1 MKFIHTADWHIGK
14 SLHKQDLQDQ
24 LSLFFSWLLE
34 IIKTESIDVLLVS
47 GDIFDL
53 ANPSALDRK
62 MYYDFL
68 TRLLGLKIQI
78 IITGGNHDSVGLLNA
93 PKEILKEL
101 NITVIGG
108 ATDDINDEIIEVKN
122 KEGKVECVV
131 AAVPF
136 LRDKDLRNK
145 ETDEKYKNRTEAIRE
160 GIKSHYSALSEIIK
174 DTYKDI
180 PSIAMGHLYAIGSDP
195 TDSERDIHVGNA
207 AAIDSNSIS
216 NSFDYVALGHIHRP
230 QILAKNPFVRYSGSP
245 IALSFSEIKDEKSIV
260 ILTLENKSFQ
270 DPEVISIPKQRE
282 LKKFKG
288 DLASIKEKLEKYKPS
303 FPLPSFVELEIV
315 EPVKNTSI
323 LAAVEDLKI
332 QYQDSS
338 EFKVLKART
347 QFLEGAKDTADL
359 FKEGQHIEDLT
370 PMDVFEKRLS
380 FETIEDDQKAALK
393 DLFLELLESVEQEE
407 EI

>member
-34 IIKTESIDVLLVS
+34 TIKTESIDVLLVS

-53 ANPSALDRK
+53 ANPSAADRK

-68 TRLLGLKIQI
+68 TRLLGQKIQI

-108 ATDDINDEIIEVKN
+108 ATEELSDEIIEIKN
-122 KEGKVECVV
+122 KDGKPECIV

-136 LRDKDLRNK
+136 LRDKDLRNR
-145 ETDEKYKNRTEAIRE
+145 ETDEKYKNRTEAIRS
-160 GIKSHYSALSEIIK
+160 GIQSHYEDLAQLIQK
-174 DTYKDI
+174 KYPNI
-180 PSIAMGHLYAIGSDP
+180 PTIAMGHMYAIGSDP

-207 AAIDSNSIS
+207 AAIDSKSIS
-216 NSFDYVALGHIHRP
+216 NSFDYFALGHIHRP
-230 QILAKNPFVRYSGSP
+230 QVIGKNPYVRYSGSP
-245 IALSFSEIKDEKSIV
+245 IALSFSEIRDDKSII
-260 ILTLENKSFQ
+260 ILSLENNVFVE
-270 DPEVISIPKQRE
+270 PEVVSIPKERE

-288 DLASIKEKLEKYKPS
+288 DLESIKEKLVEYKPS
-303 FPLPSFVELEIV
+303 YTLPSFVELEIV
-315 EPVKNTSI
+315 EPIKNTAI
-323 LAAVEDLKI
+323 LSAVEELKLL
-332 QYQDSS
+332 YQDSND
-338 EFKVLKART
+338 FIVLKART

-359 FKEGQHIEDLT
+359 FQEGQHIEDLT
-370 PMDVFEKRLS
+370 PLDVFEKRLS
-380 FETIEDDQKAALK
+380 IETIVDDQRGALK
-393 DLFLELLESVEQEE
+393 ELFLELLETVEQSE
-407 EI
+407 